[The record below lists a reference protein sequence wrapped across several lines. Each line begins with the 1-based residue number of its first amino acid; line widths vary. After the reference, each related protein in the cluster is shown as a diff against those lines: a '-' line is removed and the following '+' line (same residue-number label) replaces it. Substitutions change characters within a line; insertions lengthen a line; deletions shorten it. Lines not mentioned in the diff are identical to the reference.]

1 MADNVTLVTG
11 ASGFLGKAVMTLL
24 AEQKQ
29 RAIGLDPRPSATTQ
43 VVDDLSDRAKL
54 VKLLAG
60 EKVTHII
67 HAGGVSGPM
76 VLADDPLE
84 VITINVLGS
93 LNLLYAAMD
102 TGVRTFIYCS
112 SAAALGSFHES
123 APVDENYP
131 LRPNNT
137 YSALEGGDGNG
148 AARPVGQDCRSI
160 SARCVSP

>member
-11 ASGFLGKAVMTLL
+11 ASGFLGKAVMKLL
-24 AEQKQ
+24 DEEKQ

-43 VVDDLSDRAKL
+43 VADDLSDRSKL

-76 VLADDPLE
+76 VLADDPLK

-102 TGVRTFIYCS
+102 AGVQTFIYCS
-112 SAAALGSFHES
+112 SAAALGKLS
-123 APVDENYP
+123 
-131 LRPNNT
+131 
-137 YSALEGGDGNG
+137 
-148 AARPVGQDCRSI
+148 
-160 SARCVSP
+160 